1 MLGVGSAGRMSRLG
15 GRARPEAEFDR
26 EAAAYDRAATGTMPG
41 YDELH
46 QTLLWGV
53 PFSPTRKFR
62 VLELGVGT
70 GTLSSRLLGRFPHA
84 ELVGVDLSRRMIA
97 VARTKLRRYRDRA
110 TLVHGDLSEFPAEAP
125 YDVVV
130 SSLAIHH
137 LEDTAK
143 WALFR
148 KVRKSLTRGGYFG
161 DADDHLPED
170 PVFDSRFAQ
179 VAQEMVGSANSAALQ
194 RAWHEHEQFDHP
206 CTLSDELSHLE
217 SAGFSHV
224 DVPWRFFG
232 QAVVWAY
239 R

>member
-1 MLGVGSAGRMSRLG
+1 MARVGLGNRS
-15 GRARPEAEFDR
+15 EAEFDR
-26 EAAAYDRAATGTMPG
+26 EAAGYDRTAAGTMPA

-53 PFSPTRKFR
+53 PFSPTRRFR

-70 GTLSSRLLGRFPHA
+70 GTLTARLLARFPHA

-97 VARTKLRRYRDRA
+97 LGRSKVRRYKDRV
-110 TLVHGDLSEFPAEAP
+110 TLVHGDLSDFPTDAP
-125 YDVVV
+125 YDCVL

-137 LEDTAK
+137 LEDRQK

-148 KVRKSLTRGGYFG
+148 RVRRALSKDGYFG

-170 PVFDSRFAQ
+170 PVFDSRFGQ
-179 VAQEMVGSANSAALQ
+179 VAQELVGSSANAVSLQ
-194 RAWHEHEQFDHP
+194 RVWHEHEQFDHP
-206 CTLSDELSHLE
+206 CTLSDEIGHLE
-217 SAGFSHV
+217 SAGFAHV

>member
-1 MLGVGSAGRMSRLG
+1 VGAVAPAMVRVAG
-15 GRARPEAEFDR
+15 AVRPEAEFDR
-26 EAAAYDRAATGTMPG
+26 EAAGYDRTAADTMPG

-46 QTLLWGV
+46 QTLLWGI
-53 PFSPTRKFR
+53 PLAPTRRFR

-70 GTLSSRLLGRFPHA
+70 GTLTARLLSRFPHA

-97 VARTKLRRYRDRA
+97 RGRVKLRRFRSRVSF
-110 TLVHGDLSEFPAEAP
+110 VHGDLSEFPTDAP
-125 YDVVV
+125 YDCVV

-137 LEDTAK
+137 LEDRAK
-143 WALFR
+143 WALYR
-148 KVRKSLTRGGYFG
+148 RIRRSLVPGGYFG

-170 PVFDSRFAQ
+170 PVFDSRFGQ
-179 VAQEMVGSANSAALQ
+179 VALELVGSRKAVALQ
-194 RAWHEHEQFDHP
+194 RVWHAHEQLDHP
-206 CTLSDELSHLE
+206 CTLSDEVSHLE

>member
-1 MLGVGSAGRMSRLG
+1 M
-15 GRARPEAEFDR
+15 AREARERRPAAEFDR
-26 EAAAYDRAATGTMPG
+26 EAAGYDRTAVDTMPG

-46 QTLLWGV
+46 QTLLWGI
-53 PFSPTRKFR
+53 PFAPTRRFR

-70 GTLSSRLLGRFPHA
+70 GTLTARLLARYPHA
-84 ELVGVDLSRRMIA
+84 ELVGLDLSRRMIA
-97 VARTKLRRYRDRA
+97 LGRTKVRRFKDRA
-110 TLVHGDLSEFPAEAP
+110 TLLLGDLSDFPTDAP
-125 YDVVV
+125 YDAVV
-130 SSLAIHH
+130 SSLAVHH
-137 LEDTAK
+137 LEDRAK
-143 WALFR
+143 WELFR
-148 KVRKSLTRGGYFG
+148 KVRRALTSGGYFG

-179 VAQEMVGSANSAALQ
+179 VAQELMGSAKPVALQ
-194 RAWHEHEQFDHP
+194 RVWHDHEQFDHP
-206 CTLSDELSHLE
+206 CALSDELAHLE

>member
-1 MLGVGSAGRMSRLG
+1 MASRV
-15 GRARPEAEFDR
+15 RAVRPEAEFDR
-26 EAAAYDRAATGTMPG
+26 EAAGYDRTAADTMPG

-46 QTLLWGV
+46 QTLLWGI
-53 PFSPTRKFR
+53 PFSATRRFR

-70 GTLSSRLLGRFPHA
+70 GTLTARLLARYPHA
-84 ELVGVDLSRRMIA
+84 ELVGIDLSRRMIA
-97 VARTKLRRYRDRA
+97 RSRAKLRRYRDRVQ
-110 TLVHGDLSEFPAEAP
+110 LLLGDLSDFPTDSL
-125 YDVVV
+125 YDTVV

-137 LEDTAK
+137 LEDRAK
-143 WALFR
+143 WTLYR
-148 KVRKSLTRGGYFG
+148 KVRRALVPGGYFG

-179 VAQEMVGSANSAALQ
+179 VAQELVGSAKAAALQ
-194 RAWHEHEQFDHP
+194 RVWHEHEQFDHP
-206 CTLSDELSHLE
+206 CTLSDELAHLE
-217 SAGFSHV
+217 SAGFAHV

>member
-1 MLGVGSAGRMSRLG
+1 MARIPGVG
-15 GRARPEAEFDR
+15 RAEAEFDR
-26 EAAAYDRAATGTMPG
+26 EAAGYDKTASQTMPG

-46 QTLLWGV
+46 QTLLWGI
-53 PFSPTRKFR
+53 PFSPTRRFR
-62 VLELGVGT
+62 VLELGMGT
-70 GTLSSRLLGRFPHA
+70 GTLTTRLLARYPHA

-97 VARTKLRRYRDRA
+97 LSRTKVRRYRERVRLLQA
-110 TLVHGDLSEFPAEAP
+110 DLSDFPTDAP
-125 YDVVV
+125 YDAVV

-137 LEDTAK
+137 LADRAK
-143 WALFR
+143 WVLFR
-148 KVRKSLTRGGYFG
+148 KIRRALAPGGYFG

-179 VAQEMVGSANSAALQ
+179 VAQELVGSAQSGALQ
-194 RAWHEHEQFDHP
+194 RVWHEHERFDHP
-206 CTLSDELSHLE
+206 CTLSDELLHLE
-217 SAGFSHV
+217 RAGFAHV

>member
-1 MLGVGSAGRMSRLG
+1 MAREARV
-15 GRARPEAEFDR
+15 ARPEAEFDR
-26 EAAAYDRAATGTMPG
+26 EAAGYDRTAVDTMPG

-46 QTLLWGV
+46 QTLLWGI
-53 PFSPTRKFR
+53 PFAPTRRFR

-70 GTLSSRLLGRFPHA
+70 GTLTARLLSRYPHA
-84 ELVGVDLSRRMIA
+84 ELVGLDLSRRMIA
-97 VARTKLRRYRDRA
+97 LGRAKVRRYKDRA
-110 TLVHGDLSEFPAEAP
+110 TLLLGDLSDFPTDAP
-125 YDVVV
+125 YDAVV

-137 LEDTAK
+137 LDDRAK
-143 WALFR
+143 WELFR
-148 KVRKSLTRGGYFG
+148 KVRRALAPGGYFG

-179 VAQEMVGSANSAALQ
+179 VAQELVGSAKAVALQ
-194 RAWHEHEQFDHP
+194 RVWHEHEQFDHP
-206 CTLSDELSHLE
+206 CALSEELAHLV

>member
-1 MLGVGSAGRMSRLG
+1 MARDSRV
-15 GRARPEAEFDR
+15 GRAEAEFDR
-26 EAAAYDRAATGTMPG
+26 EAAGYDRTASQTMPG

-46 QTLLWGV
+46 QTLLWGI
-53 PFSPTRKFR
+53 PFAPTRRFR
-62 VLELGVGT
+62 VLELGTGT
-70 GTLSSRLLGRFPHA
+70 GTLTTRLLARYPHA
-84 ELVGVDLSRRMIA
+84 ELVGVDLSKRMIA
-97 VARTKLRRYRDRA
+97 VSRAKLRRYRDRVVLLQA
-110 TLVHGDLSEFPAEAP
+110 DLAEFPTDAP
-125 YDVVV
+125 YDAVL

-137 LEDTAK
+137 LEDRAK

-148 KVRKSLTRGGYFG
+148 KVRRSLASGGYFG

-179 VAQEMVGSANSAALQ
+179 VAQELVGSSQPAALQ
-194 RAWHEHEQFDHP
+194 RVWHEHERFDHP
-206 CTLSDELSHLE
+206 CTLSDELVHLE
-217 SAGFSHV
+217 RAGFAHV

>member
-1 MLGVGSAGRMSRLG
+1 MTRVARSG
-15 GRARPEAEFDR
+15 RPEVEFDR
-26 EAAAYDRAATGTMPG
+26 EAAGYDRTAADTMPG

-46 QTLLWGV
+46 QTLLWGI
-53 PFSPTRKFR
+53 PFSPTRRFR

-70 GTLSSRLLGRFPHA
+70 GTLTARLLARYPHA

-97 VARTKLRRYRDRA
+97 LGRTKVRRYRDRV
-110 TLVHGDLSEFPAEAP
+110 TFLLGDLSDFPADVP
-125 YDVVV
+125 YDAVV

-137 LEDTAK
+137 LGDREK

-148 KVRKSLTRGGYFG
+148 KVRRSLAPGGYFG

-170 PVFDSRFAQ
+170 PLFDSRFGQ
-179 VAQEMVGSANSAALQ
+179 VAQELVGTTKATALQ
-194 RAWHEHEQFDHP
+194 RVWHEHERFDHP
-206 CTLSDELSHLE
+206 CTLSDELAHLT

>member
-1 MLGVGSAGRMSRLG
+1 MARTGRLG
-15 GRARPEAEFDR
+15 RSEAEFDR
-26 EAAAYDRAATGTMPG
+26 EAAGYDRTAAETMPG

-46 QTLLWGV
+46 QTLLWGI
-53 PFSPTRKFR
+53 PFAPTRRFR

-70 GTLSSRLLGRFPHA
+70 GTLTARLLARYPHA

-97 VARTKLRRYRDRA
+97 LGRAKVRRYRDRV
-110 TLVHGDLSEFPAEAP
+110 TLLQGDLADYPDDQR
-125 YDVVV
+125 YDAVV

-137 LEDTAK
+137 LSDAAK
-143 WALFR
+143 WKLFR
-148 KVRKSLTRGGYFG
+148 KVRKSLARGGYFG

-170 PVFDSRFAQ
+170 PVFDSRFGQ
-179 VAQEMVGSANSAALQ
+179 VAQELIGGGTSQSLQ
-194 RAWHEHEQFDHP
+194 RVWHEHEAFDHP
-206 CTLSDELSHLE
+206 CALSDELRHLE
-217 SAGFSHV
+217 SAGFAHV

>member
-1 MLGVGSAGRMSRLG
+1 MRVLGRPMHRHQGVG
-15 GRARPEAEFDR
+15 RAEAEFDR
-26 EAAAYDRAATGTMPG
+26 EASGYDRAATQTMPG

-46 QTLLWGV
+46 QTLVWGI

-62 VLELGVGT
+62 VLELGIGT
-70 GTLSSRLLGRFPHA
+70 GTLSMRLLARYSHA
-84 ELVGVDLSRRMIA
+84 ELVGVDLSKRMIA
-97 VARTKLRRYRDRA
+97 LSKTKTRRYRERVA
-110 TLVHGDLSEFPAEAP
+110 LVQGDLSDFPTDAP
-125 YDVVV
+125 YDAVV

-137 LEDTAK
+137 LENAEK

-148 KVRKSLTRGGYFG
+148 KIRKALAPGGYFG

-170 PVFDSRFAQ
+170 PVFDSRFGQ
-179 VAQEMVGSANSAALQ
+179 VAQELMGSAQPGALQ
-194 RAWHEHEQFDHP
+194 KAWHEHERFDHP
-206 CTLSDELSHLE
+206 CTLSDELVHLE
-217 SAGFSHV
+217 KAGFAHV

>member
-1 MLGVGSAGRMSRLG
+1 MARTGRLG
-15 GRARPEAEFDR
+15 RSEAEFDR
-26 EAAAYDRAATGTMPG
+26 EAAGYDRTAVETMPG

-53 PFSPTRKFR
+53 PFAPTRRFR

-70 GTLSSRLLGRFPHA
+70 GTLAVRMLARFPHA

-97 VARTKLRRYRDRA
+97 LGRTKLRRFRDRV
-110 TLVHGDLSEFPAEAP
+110 TLVQGDLAEFPDAEK
-125 YDVVV
+125 YDAVV

-137 LEDTAK
+137 LEDAAK
-143 WALFR
+143 WKLFR
-148 KVRKSLTRGGYFG
+148 KVRRSLAPGGYFG

-170 PVFDSRFAQ
+170 PVFDSRFGQ
-179 VAQEMVGSANSAALQ
+179 VAQELNGRPTSQSLQ
-194 RAWHEHEQFDHP
+194 RVWHEHEAFDHP
-206 CTLSDELSHLE
+206 CTLSEELRRLE
-217 SAGFSHV
+217 RAGFAHV